1 MPKTSKP
8 PLWRRPCCE
17 RRRVNFRL
25 GSIEGFGEARRI
37 RLWHV
42 ADDVRIESKVR
53 YRGPV
58 RGTTPQLSD
67 RLRVGFRMPAGRG
80 RLKRERDRRPKA
92 SDEGTRGKALST

>member
-67 RLRVGFRMPAGRG
+67 RLRRIRDSDQMTIRSTSS
-80 RLKRERDRRPKA
+80 RLTSSRRR
-92 SDEGTRGKALST
+92 S

>member
-17 RRRVNFRL
+17 RWRVNFRL
-25 GSIEGFGEARRI
+25 ASTEGFGEARRI

-42 ADDVRIESKVR
+42 ADDVRIESKVS
-53 YRGPV
+53 YRGRV

-67 RLRVGFRMPAGRG
+67 RFRVGFRMPAGRG
-80 RLKRERDRRPKA
+80 RLKRERGRRPKA

>member
-17 RRRVNFRL
+17 RWWVNFRL
-25 GSIEGFGEARRI
+25 GSTWGFGEARRI

-42 ADDVRIESKVR
+42 ADDVRIGSKVR
-53 YRGPV
+53 YRGRV

-67 RLRVGFRMPAGRG
+67 RLR
-80 RLKRERDRRPKA
+80 REGA
-92 SDEGTRGKALST
+92 I